1 MKLSVAEIA
10 TKLGA
15 AFEGDGHVSVHALAS
30 LREAGPGEISFLSN
44 LRYAADAAATRASA
58 VIVPKDW
65 TKPCSAVALIRVS
78 NPDKAFSLIAEWFA
92 PPAPKWP
99 AGVHPTAVVASDAK
113 LGRDVVIGPH
123 CVIEPGVVIGDRCVL
138 VAQNYLGHGVS
149 LGADTKLYPLVS
161 IRERVTV
168 GQRCIF
174 HNGVVIGSDGF
185 GYGVDA
191 QGARTKIPQV
201 GTVVIGDDVE
211 LGANTTIDRARF
223 GKTRIG
229 NGVKVDNLVQIA
241 HNCIIGDHTVIVAQ
255 AGIAGS
261 AEIEH
266 HVIIAGQVGVAGHI
280 TIGAGAVIG
289 AQSGVSK
296 DVEPGKY
303 LIGSPVVPREEFGR
317 MVAHWNHLGEY
328 KRRIIALEKKLEALA
343 PKPAQP

>member
-1 MKLSVAEIA
+1 MTVAEIA
-10 TKLGA
+10 AKLGA
-15 AFEGDGHVSVHALAS
+15 AFEGDGNAQVNSLAS
-30 LREAGPGEISFLSN
+30 LREAVPGEISFLAN
-44 LRYAADAAATRASA
+44 PRYAADAAATRASA

-65 TKPCSAVALIRVS
+65 AKPCAASALIRVS
-78 NPDKAFSLIAEWFA
+78 NPDKAFTLLSEWFA
-92 PPAPKWP
+92 PPMPNGAP
-99 AGVHPTAVVASDAK
+99 DAK
-113 LGRDVVIGPH
+113 LGHDVVIGPH

-138 VAQNYLGHGVS
+138 VAQCYLGHGVS

-201 GTVVIGDDVE
+201 GTVIVGDDVE
-211 LGANTTIDRARF
+211 LGANTTIDRTSF

-229 NGVKVDNLVQIA
+229 NGDKVDNLVQIA

-296 DVEPGKY
+296 DIAPGKY
-303 LIGSPVVPREEFGR
+303 LIGSPVVPREDFAR

-328 KRRIIALEKKLEALA
+328 KQRIIALEKKLEALA
-343 PKPAQP
+343 PKPA